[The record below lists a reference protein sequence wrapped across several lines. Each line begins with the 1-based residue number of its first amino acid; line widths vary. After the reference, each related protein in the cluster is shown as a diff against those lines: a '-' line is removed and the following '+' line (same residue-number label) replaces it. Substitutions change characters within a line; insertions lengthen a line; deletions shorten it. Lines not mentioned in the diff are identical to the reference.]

1 MQTKDLESAVDIGV
15 VDDDLASVGTA
26 NFDNRSFVINFE
38 VTLFFA
44 DRPFAAEVERMLDA
58 DFALSRR
65 VTIADLQRRP
75 LYFRVAA
82 RVCRLLAPML

>member
-1 MQTKDLESAVDIGV
+1 VL

-38 VTLFFA
+38 LTLFFA
-44 DRPFAAEVERMLDA
+44 DRPFAAEVERMLEA

-65 VTIADLQRRP
+65 VTAADVQRRP
-75 LYFRVAA
+75 LYFRVGA
-82 RVCRLLAPML
+82 RLCRLLAPLL